1 MELENKSVDQN
12 EIDIVAIVRLLK
24 RKWYV
29 FLITMVAA
37 FAVAAFYFLTKA
49 PQYST
54 TATILIKTD
63 DPMNPLQGMNFDGF
77 IASDILGTTKA
88 VDDEMEILRSKKL
101 VKQMIDE
108 LGIRT
113 AVLIVSP
120 RFFGIPHPSFVL
132 STFQISLPPCP
143 PDISETKNK

>member
-77 IASDILGTTKA
+77 MASDLLGTTKA

-113 AVLIVSP
+113 AV
-120 RFFGIPHPSFVL
+120 F
-132 STFQISLPPCP
+132 
-143 PDISETKNK
+143 K